1 MNSERHL
8 LIPKIES
15 GIVIDHVP
23 AGLGPGILEL
33 LRSYAGLNDAQITLG
48 LNYES
53 NKLGRKDMLKI
64 IAPELPSKVLA
75 HLSMVAPGVTIK
87 RIDNYSVQGKYSLQP
102 PDHIEGLARCINP
115 NCISNHEQQASASFS
130 RLGETSHKFRC
141 AYCERVFELD
151 ELDIVLP

>member
-23 AGLGPGILEL
+23 AGLGPAILEL
-33 LRSYAGLNDAQITLG
+33 LRSYAGLDDAQITLG
-48 LNYES
+48 LNYDS

-64 IAPELPSKVLA
+64 IAPELPEKILH
-75 HLSMVAPGVTIK
+75 HLSLLASGVTIK
-87 RIDNYSVQGKYSLQP
+87 RVDDFRVQGKYSLQP
-102 PDHIEGLARCINP
+102 PDRIESVARCINP
-115 NCISNHEQQASASFS
+115 NCVSNHEGGASARFT
-130 RLGETSHKFRC
+130 RLGQTTHKFRC
-141 AYCERVFELD
+141 GYCERVFELD

>member
-23 AGLGPGILEL
+23 AGLGAGILEL
-33 LRSYAGLNDAQITLG
+33 LRSYAGLDDAQITLG
-48 LNYES
+48 LNYDS

-64 IAPELPSKVLA
+64 IAPELPKKVLA
-75 HLSMVAPGVTIK
+75 HLSILASGVTIK
-87 RIDNYSVQGKYSLQP
+87 RVDNYRVQGKYSLQP

-115 NCISNHEQQASASFS
+115 NCISNHERQASARFT

>member
-1 MNSERHL
+1 MNSEHHL

-23 AGLGPGILEL
+23 SGLGPGILEL
-33 LRSYAGLNDAQITLG
+33 LRSYAGMEDAQITLG
-48 LNYES
+48 LNYDS

-64 IAPELPSKVLA
+64 IAPELPELILA
-75 HLSMVAPGVTIK
+75 HLSLVAPGVTIK
-87 RIDNYSVQGKYSLQP
+87 RVDDFRVQGKYSLQP
-102 PDHIEGLARCINP
+102 PQRIEGLARCINP
-115 NCISNHEQQASASFS
+115 NCISNHEGGAAARFS

-141 AYCERVFELD
+141 GYCERVFELD

>member
-1 MNSERHL
+1 MNSKHHL

-23 AGLGPGILEL
+23 AGLGRSILKL
-33 LRSYAGLNDAQITLG
+33 LCSYAGMAEAQITLG

-64 IAPELPSKVLA
+64 IAPELPETILE
-75 HLSMVAPGVTIK
+75 HLSLVASGVTIK
-87 RIDNYSVQGKYSLQP
+87 RVDDYQVQGKYSLQP
-102 PDHIEGLARCINP
+102 PDHIQGLARCINP
-115 NCISNHEQQASASFS
+115 NCVSNHEGQASARFT

-141 AYCERVFELD
+141 GYCERVFELD
-151 ELDIVLP
+151 ELAIVLP